1 MFLESKDIYP
11 EKAAK
16 PVKKLK
22 KIAERLH
29 PNPKVT
35 VYEKDPTFEMKYVF
49 QTNFYLLFLLSKT
62 LNWIVLSV

>member
-35 VYEKDPTFEMKYVF
+35 VYEKDPTFEMKYVSLF
-49 QTNFYLLFLLSKT
+49 QTKFYLMFSSFSLS
-62 LNWIVLSV
+62 L